1 MDTRAINEGERLMLI
16 LVIGTPGEG
25 FVYVGPFA
33 TNAEAEVYGEKYF
46 AEHAWWICP
55 LEETIKES

>member
-1 MDTRAINEGERLMLI
+1 MLI